1 MAEGKAPAGRKP
13 YLAGGAEF
21 AALYDVKRLQVS
33 QWISRDHTLDYRYAK
48 IISGSPYWLLQFVKG
63 FGETT
68 PRPKHLNQTELER
81 LTKEQD
87 PGYWVREVEQLPP
100 LVGQAEL
107 VTLFRLPSGALL
119 RKAMSTGRFRPA
131 DYNLS
136 GSPIW
141 LLEPVV
147 ADAPALQAGARGVDW
162 VADEEILAALR
173 DGSYDGPGSRI
184 VPRGKAANKTA
195 E

>member
-1 MAEGKAPAGRKP
+1 MAGDQRPAARKP

-33 QWISRDHTLDYRYAK
+33 QWISRDHTLDYRHAK

-63 FGETT
+63 FGQTT
-68 PRPKHLNQTELER
+68 PRPKHLNEAELAR
-81 LTKEQD
+81 LVKQQD
-87 PGYWVREVEQLPP
+87 PGYWVGEVDQLPP

-107 VTLFRLPSGALL
+107 VALFRLSSGALL
-119 RKAMSTGRFRPA
+119 RKAISTGRFRPA
-131 DYNLS
+131 DYTLS

-147 ADAPALQAGARGVDW
+147 EDAPALKAGARGVEW
-162 VADEEILAALR
+162 AIDEEVLAALR
-173 DGSYDGPGSRI
+173 NGSYDGPGSRI
-184 VPRGKAANKTA
+184 VPRGKAAGQSPK
-195 E
+195 

>member
-1 MAEGKAPAGRKP
+1 MAGEEGSVARKP

-81 LTKEQD
+81 LTKGQD

-107 VTLFRLPSGALL
+107 VALFRLPSGELL
-119 RKAMSTGRFRPA
+119 RRAISTGRFRPA
-131 DYNLS
+131 DYTLS

-147 ADAPALQAGARGVDW
+147 ADAPALQAGARAVDW
-162 VADEEILAALR
+162 AIDDKVLAALR
-173 DGSYDGPGSRI
+173 EGTYDGPGSRI
-184 VPRGKAANKTA
+184 VPRGKAASKAA

>member
-1 MAEGKAPAGRKP
+1 MAEDQRPAVRKP

-63 FGETT
+63 FGQTT
-68 PRPKHLNQTELER
+68 PRTKHLNETVLAR
-81 LTKEQD
+81 LVKEQD
-87 PGYWVREVEQLPP
+87 PGYWVGEVDQLPP

-107 VTLFRLPSGALL
+107 VALFRLPSGALL
-119 RKAMSTGRFRPA
+119 RKAVSTGRFRPA
-131 DYNLS
+131 DYTLS

-147 ADAPALQAGARGVDW
+147 EDVPALQAGARGVDW
-162 VADEEILAALR
+162 AVDETVLAALR
-173 DGSYDGPGSRI
+173 DGTYEGPGARI
-184 VPRGKAANKTA
+184 VPRGKAASKSAN
-195 E
+195 

>member
-1 MAEGKAPAGRKP
+1 MAEGKASAGRKP

-33 QWISRDHTLDYRYAK
+33 QWISRDRTLDYRYAK

-100 LVGQAEL
+100 LAGQAEL
-107 VTLFRLPSGALL
+107 VALFRLPSGALL

-162 VADEEILAALR
+162 AIDEEVLAALR

-184 VPRGKAANKTA
+184 VPRGKAANKAA

>member
-1 MAEGKAPAGRKP
+1 MAGETRSAARKP

-48 IISGSPYWLLQFVKG
+48 IISGSPYWLLQFARR

-68 PRPKHLNQTELER
+68 PRPRQLNEAELER
-81 LTKEQD
+81 LVKEQS
-87 PGYWVREVEQLPP
+87 PGYWVGEVEQLPP

-107 VTLFRLPSGALL
+107 AALFQLADSALL
-119 RKAMSTGRFRPA
+119 RKAIGTGRFRPA
-131 DYNLS
+131 DYTLS

-147 ADAPALQAGARGVDW
+147 EDAPALRASARGVQW
-162 VADEEILAALR
+162 AIDEQILAALR
-173 DGSYDGPGSRI
+173 DGTYDGPGSKI
-184 VPRGKAANKTA
+184 IPRGRAASKTA
-195 E
+195 K